1 MTTKLDLI
9 KEREISYTPG
19 LHVTEELRRVTMV
32 PLIGPFAVGKSVCM
46 AKILEQEPDFGRV
59 QSFTTRSRRNGE
71 AKDEYRFLPQGE
83 PALDWVAEEIKRRN
97 LVQYAVH
104 PTTGNIYGSDLR
116 DYAKPYSML
125 DALYSAIE
133 GLRRLPF
140 KDMKEITMV
149 AEPDEWIARS
159 KERLGQV
166 SDSEVVKR
174 IRESV
179 SSLEWSLEQGD
190 SISWICN
197 RTNQLPEACQEVVG
211 IARGL
216 VDKNPANR
224 LIGESLLKH
233 VRTLV

>member
-9 KEREISYTPG
+9 KEREPSYTPG
-19 LHVTEELRRVTMV
+19 LHVTEELRKVTMV

-71 AKDEYRFLPQGE
+71 AEDEYRFLPDGE
-83 PALDWVAEEIKRRN
+83 VTLDWIAEEIKRRD

-125 DALYSAIE
+125 DALYSAVE

-149 AEPDEWIARS
+149 AEPNEWVARS
-159 KERLGQV
+159 KERLGQI
-166 SDSEVVKR
+166 STNEANKR
-174 IRESV
+174 LRESIL
-179 SSLEWSLEQGD
+179 SLEWSLEQGD
-190 SISWICN
+190 SISWVCN
-197 RTNQLPEACQEVVG
+197 RTNQLPETCQEVVE
-211 IARGL
+211 IVRGSIE
-216 VDKNPANR
+216 KKSANR
-224 LIGESLLKH
+224 VVGEALLE
-233 VRTLV
+233 RLRILL